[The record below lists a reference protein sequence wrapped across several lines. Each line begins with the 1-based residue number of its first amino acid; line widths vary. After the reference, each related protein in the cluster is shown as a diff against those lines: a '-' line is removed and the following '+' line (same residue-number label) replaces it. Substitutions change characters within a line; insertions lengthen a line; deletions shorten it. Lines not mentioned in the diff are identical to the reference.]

1 MTFLAVTFLIFLS
14 YAVLILGITI
24 GWWKLKSFKTN
35 ELKPGV
41 KVSVIVAMRNENE
54 NVESLINSLVAQ
66 DYPSEFL
73 EIILVD
79 DHSTDSTALLVEELI
94 ARKNNSV
101 NLKLISLHDEKT
113 SGKKAAIH
121 QGIQASTGELI
132 LITDADCAAGY
143 HWISTVCEFYK
154 LHHPKMIL
162 GPVSLSDGGSFF
174 GKLQAI
180 EFMSLIASAA
190 GSCNAGFPIL
200 ANGANI
206 AFTRQ
211 AYESCG
217 GFSGNLQYPS
227 GDDMFLMM
235 SVKKKFGAK
244 SIRFLRSDDAI
255 VNTAAIQQLKPFIRQ
270 RMRWVS
276 KSRGYTDKIL
286 ILTSGLV
293 FAVNAWLVLTA
304 LSALLFPGNLKLF
317 LILFLVKLIID
328 FPIMISFSRF
338 QRKMRLLWLFPVLEL
353 INSVYTFFIG
363 IAGNMNKYEWKGR
376 KI

>member
-24 GWWKLKSFKTN
+24 GWLKLKSFKTH
-35 ELKPGV
+35 ELKSGV
-41 KVSVIVAMRNENE
+41 KVSLIVAMRNEIDS
-54 NVESLINSLVAQ
+54 VEALINSLVAQ
-66 DYPSEFL
+66 DYPSELL
-73 EIILVD
+73 EIIIVD
-79 DHSTDSTALLVEELI
+79 DHSTDSTALLVEEI
-94 ARKNNSV
+94 VARKNNSV
-101 NLKLISLHDEKT
+101 NLKLISLADEKT
-113 SGKKAAIH
+113 FGKKAAIH
-121 QGIQASTGELI
+121 HGIQASSGELI
-132 LITDADCAAGY
+132 LITDADCAAGC

-154 LHHPKMIL
+154 LHRPQMIL
-162 GPVSLSDGGSFF
+162 GPVTISDGGSFF

-211 AYESCG
+211 AYERCG
-217 GFSGNLQYPS
+217 GFSGNQHYPS

-235 SVKKKFGAK
+235 NIKKKFGAK

-255 VNTAAIQQLKPFIRQ
+255 VNTAAIQQLKPFVQQ

-293 FAVNAWLVLTA
+293 FAANAWLVLTA
-304 LSALLFPGNLKLF
+304 LSVILFPENLKLF
-317 LILFLVKLIID
+317 LLLFLSKLIID
-328 FPIMISFSRF
+328 LPIMISFSRF
-338 QRKMRLLWLFPVLEL
+338 QRKMSLLWLFPVLEL